1 MVTQVISGDF
11 RENYNR
17 IILNGDNS
25 TDVYD
30 LTNRIWMVQNSSL
43 WDQEAGYNNPGQKQ
57 QYPFQIRNQS
67 LSATVLGGTVE
78 GRVNPDTIN
87 WYCLYKG
94 RTGYSFCLS
103 DPEGDDGNS
112 AAFFLNNWGT
122 AVGTIDGIRMT
133 DVWDGL
139 RTTGN
144 EFHLRNIWIT
154 KANDDAWE
162 WDHTADAPTARME
175 GSLTDCFFED
185 CFAGHSFATNVG
197 SNRASAGDVFTYTRL
212 LLNTK
217 ARPRQLNSTYYTN
230 SLQGGAP
237 FKYNGGNQPNVIL
250 NDCVIGV
257 GDVEHD
263 GSLQSERLA
272 DKQIG
277 GTGNYWL
284 NLDYLGRDWPSG
296 TGNAGYTGAISK
308 LQAKG
313 WTILDGPEAQS
324 FFNQRRTAFIN
335 AWNGEA
341 PADNTMASAR
351 PQLTVNVAS

>member
-1 MVTQVISGDF
+1 MVTAFYSGDF
-11 RENYNR
+11 RDDYNQYA
-17 IILNGDNS
+17 INGAQVDA
-25 TDVYD
+25 DVYD
-30 LTNRIWMVQNSSL
+30 LTNRTWTHQNSAY
-43 WDQEAGYNNPGQKQ
+43 WDRVAGYNNPGQIVK
-57 QYPFQIRNQS
+57 YPFEIEFQNRD
-67 LSATVLGGTVE
+67 ATVLGGTVE
-78 GRVNPDTIN
+78 GRVSPTLN
-87 WYCLYKG
+87 WYCLYKPEQN
-94 RTGYSFCLS
+94 YSYC
-103 DPEGDDGNS
+103 PPTEQGPNGNS
-112 AAFFLNNWGT
+112 ASFHLEYWG
-122 AVGTIDGIRMT
+122 ASVGTVDGFRAT
-133 DVWDGL
+133 DVWDGI
-139 RTTGN
+139 RTSGN
-144 EFHLRNIWIT
+144 EFHLRNVWIT
-154 KANDDAWE
+154 RANDDAWE
-162 WDHTADAPTARME
+162 WDHVGDAPTNRME
-175 GSLTDCFFED
+175 GSCTDCFFED
-185 CFAGHSFATNVG
+185 VFAGHSLATNIG
-197 SNRASAGDVFTYTRL
+197 SNRAAAGDVFTYTRL

-217 ARPRQLNSTYYTN
+217 ARPRDEDGPDYSG
-230 SLQGGAP
+230 LQAGAP

-284 NLDYLGRDWPSG
+284 NLDHLGRDWPSG

-313 WTILDGPEAQS
+313 WTILDGPEAWS
-324 FFNQRRTAFIN
+324 LYNARRTAFIN